1 MSSGRKTTGAA
12 KTGVK
17 LLVAAATASAG
28 ALVVWGVLAGRNEA
42 AVEAERD
49 EPAPAQLRVST
60 KNGRPVITVD
70 GETRE
75 RSGIETESLTE
86 TPYQEQV
93 RAYGMVVD
101 VARMTALNNNYVN
114 AKTQVQTAQ
123 AKLAM
128 SKPAF
133 ERAQGLFNNQRA
145 VSQAV
150 VESAEAAFATDQ
162 ANLAAAEAQV
172 RTLAATAYQEWGSVL
187 GKSLVEES
195 PMINRL
201 IERQDFLVQIT
212 LPPGVTLLAPPP
224 AATIQTGK
232 GARATTTFV
241 SPATRVDPK
250 IQGPTFF
257 YIIPAESGVL
267 PGMNVLAL
275 LPTGK
280 TVDGVTVPASAIV
293 WWENRAWVYR
303 RAGPDTFTREEITT
317 ELPAEGGAYIVKNI
331 PRAAEIVTNGAQ
343 LLLSEEFRAQ
353 IQVEDKQ

>member
-1 MSSGRKTTGAA
+1 MSGRKTTGAA
-12 KTGVK
+12 KVGVR
-17 LLVAAATASAG
+17 LVVAAATACVG
-28 ALVVWGVLAGRNEA
+28 ALVVWGFLAGRNEA
-42 AVEAERD
+42 AVEAERE
-49 EPAPAQLRVST
+49 EPAPAQLRVGA

-70 GETRE
+70 GETQE
-75 RSGIETESLTE
+75 RSGIEAESLTV
-86 TPYQEQV
+86 TPYQERV

-101 VARMTALNNNYVN
+101 VARMTALSNNYVN
-114 AKTQVQTAQ
+114 AKTQVQAAQ
-123 AKLAM
+123 AKLAV

-133 ERAQGLFNNQRA
+133 ERAQSLYNNQRA

-150 VESAEAAFATDQ
+150 MESAEATFATDQ
-162 ANLAAAEAQV
+162 ANLAAAEAQA

-201 IERQDFLVQIT
+201 IERQDFLVQVT
-212 LPPGVTLLAPPP
+212 LPPGVTLPAAPP
-224 AATIQTGK
+224 AATIRTGK
-232 GARATTTFV
+232 DSQATVTFV

-257 YIIPAESGVL
+257 YTVPAESGVL
-267 PGMNVLAL
+267 PGMNVLAS

-293 WWENRAWVYR
+293 WWEDRAWVYR
-303 RAGPDTFTREEITT
+303 RAGPDTFTREEIST
-317 ELPAEGGAYIVKNI
+317 ELPAEGGAYIVKNLT
-331 PRAAEIVTNGAQ
+331 PDAEIVTNGAQ